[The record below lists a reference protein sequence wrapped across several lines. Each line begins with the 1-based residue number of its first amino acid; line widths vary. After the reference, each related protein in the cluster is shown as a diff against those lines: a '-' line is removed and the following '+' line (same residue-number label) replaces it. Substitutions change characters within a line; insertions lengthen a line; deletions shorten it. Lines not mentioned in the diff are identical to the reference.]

1 MPRVKGQGN
10 HGEEAIRAVRAAYVF
25 EAAALDVAAARH
37 NIPEATARRWK
48 TEARKAGDDWD
59 KARAAQFMA
68 GGGIEEVVRQTLA
81 VVVRQVQATVEAI
94 QNDPDMPP
102 GDRVQNLASLA
113 DAYNKL
119 IAASRR
125 VMPETDR
132 LAVAMDVLRRFAEY
146 VSTKKPALA
155 AEFIDMIE
163 PFGEALEKEYR

>member
-1 MPRVKGQGN
+1 MAL
-10 HGEEAIRAVRAAYVF
+10 AIRRRHRGGRASDAGRGR
-25 EAAALDVAAARH
+25 A
-37 NIPEATARRWK
+37 PG
-48 TEARKAGDDWD
+48 AGDRGSHPERSRH
-59 KARAAQFMA
+59 A
-68 GGGIEEVVRQTLA
+68 
-81 VVVRQVQATVEAI
+81 
-94 QNDPDMPP
+94 

-163 PFGEALEKEYR
+163 PFGEAL